1 MDNQGSPWK
10 SHRFFPVKT
19 ILKIYLSLSLWS
31 TCSSI
36 LSVTSNRLASLVT
49 ASLPFPLSFLGLHH
63 SFSCLQVRLFHM
75 NFTFV
80 KGIKGIIQLRGILV
94 KPLFSVLV
102 IASDSIELPCYLFS
116 LEISGLHFLKVLLV
130 QEEYHKIGSLKT
142 K

>member
-1 MDNQGSPWK
+1 
-10 SHRFFPVKT
+10 
-19 ILKIYLSLSLWS
+19 
-31 TCSSI
+31 
-36 LSVTSNRLASLVT
+36 
-49 ASLPFPLSFLGLHH
+49 
-63 SFSCLQVRLFHM
+63 M

-102 IASDSIELPCYLFS
+102 IASESIELPCYLFS